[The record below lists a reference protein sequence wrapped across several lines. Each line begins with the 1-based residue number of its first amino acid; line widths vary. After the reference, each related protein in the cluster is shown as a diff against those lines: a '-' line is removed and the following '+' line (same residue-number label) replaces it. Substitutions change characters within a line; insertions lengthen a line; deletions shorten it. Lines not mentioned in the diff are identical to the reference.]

1 MGADF
6 KTFWIIGDPI
16 DHSLSPAIHNAAFN
30 TLGLNCS
37 YIAFRV
43 QEDQLKNA
51 LDSLRAIK
59 IDGFNVTMPHKVKV
73 LDYVDRKDN
82 TVQLVGAANTV
93 NNENGKFCAYNTDVI
108 GFIKPLHERKVD
120 FNGFE
125 VIILGA
131 GGAAR
136 AIAVGLSGEKG
147 IRNIN
152 IYNWNT
158 ERAVKLSNIVKK
170 MGLESTIISKDD
182 IQNTASKCNLIIN
195 ATPLGMNNEKS
206 LIKSSSIR
214 KEAIVYDIVYKPIIT
229 NLVENAKIAG
239 AEIIYGYEMLLEQ
252 ATASF
257 KIWLQMDPPVESMK
271 KVLFG
276 LFGEPA

>member
-6 KTFWIIGDPI
+6 KTFCIIGDPI

-43 QEDQLKNA
+43 QEDQLKNS

-125 VIILGA
+125 VFILGA

-271 KVLFG
+271 KALFG

>member
-6 KTFWIIGDPI
+6 KTFCIIGDPI

-43 QEDQLKNA
+43 QEDQLKNS

-59 IDGFNVTMPHKVKV
+59 IGGFNVTMPHKVKV

-125 VIILGA
+125 VFILGA

-170 MGLESTIISKDD
+170 MGLESTIISNDD

>member
-6 KTFWIIGDPI
+6 KTFCIIGDPI

-43 QEDQLKNA
+43 QEDQLKNS

-120 FNGFE
+120 FNGFD
-125 VIILGA
+125 VFILGA

-229 NLVENAKIAG
+229 NLVENAKTAG

-271 KVLFG
+271 KALFG

>member
-1 MGADF
+1 MGTDF
-6 KTFWIIGDPI
+6 KTFCIIGDPI
-16 DHSLSPAIHNAAFN
+16 DHSLSPSIHNAAFN

-43 QEDQLKNA
+43 QEDQLKNS
-51 LDSLRAIK
+51 LDSLRSIN
-59 IDGFNVTMPHKVKV
+59 IGGFNVTMPHKVKV
-73 LDYVDRKDN
+73 LDYVDRQDN
-82 TVQLVGAANTV
+82 IVRLVGAANTV
-93 NNENGKFCAYNTDVI
+93 NNEDGKFCAYNTDVI
-108 GFIKPLHERKVD
+108 GFIKPLHDRKVD

-125 VIILGA
+125 VFILGA

-158 ERAVKLSNIVKK
+158 DRSVKLSNIVKK

-229 NLVENAKIAG
+229 NLVENAKTAG
-239 AEIIYGYEMLLEQ
+239 AEVVYGYEMLLEQ

-257 KIWLQMDPPVESMK
+257 KIWLQIDPPVESMK
-271 KVLFG
+271 KALFG

>member
-6 KTFWIIGDPI
+6 KTFCIIGDPI

-43 QEDQLKNA
+43 QEDQLKNS

-158 ERAVKLSNIVKK
+158 ERAVKLSNIIKK
-170 MGLESTIISKDD
+170 MGLESTIISNDD

>member
-6 KTFWIIGDPI
+6 KTFCIIGDPI

-43 QEDQLKNA
+43 QEDQLKNS

-271 KVLFG
+271 KALFG

>member
-6 KTFWIIGDPI
+6 KTFCIIGDPI

-43 QEDQLKNA
+43 QEDQLKNS

>member
-6 KTFWIIGDPI
+6 KTFCIIGDPI

-43 QEDQLKNA
+43 QEDQLKNS

-229 NLVENAKIAG
+229 NLLENAKTAG

-271 KVLFG
+271 KALFG

>member
-1 MGADF
+1 MVADF
-6 KTFWIIGDPI
+6 KTFCIIGDPVE
-16 DHSLSPAIHNAAFN
+16 HSLSPAIHNAAFN

-43 QEDQLKNA
+43 QEDQLKNS
-51 LDSLRAIK
+51 LDSLRSIK
-59 IDGFNVTMPHKVKV
+59 IGGFNVTMPHKVRV
-73 LDYVDRKDN
+73 LDYVDYHDN

-93 NNENGKFCAYNTDVI
+93 NNEDGKFCAYNTDVV

-125 VIILGA
+125 VFILGA

-136 AIAVGLSGEKG
+136 AVVAGLSGEKG

-152 IYNWNT
+152 IYNRNT
-158 ERAVKLSNIVKK
+158 DRSSKLLNFVKK
-170 MGLESTIISKDD
+170 MGLEATIISNDD
-182 IQNTASKCNLIIN
+182 IGNTASKCDLIIN
-195 ATPLGMNNEKS
+195 ATPLGMNNEES

-214 KEAIVYDIVYKPIIT
+214 KDALVYDIVYKPINT
-229 NLVENAKIAG
+229 NLVENAKTAG

-257 KIWLQMDPPVESMK
+257 KIWLQMDPPIESMK
-271 KVLFG
+271 KALFG
-276 LFGEPA
+276 SFGEPA

>member
-6 KTFWIIGDPI
+6 KTFCIIGDPI

-271 KVLFG
+271 KALFG

>member
-6 KTFWIIGDPI
+6 KTFCIIGDPI

-51 LDSLRAIK
+51 LDSVRAIK

-239 AEIIYGYEMLLEQ
+239 AEIVYGYEMLLEQ

-257 KIWLQMDPPVESMK
+257 KIWLQMDPPIESMK

-276 LFGEPA
+276 MFGEPT

>member
-6 KTFWIIGDPI
+6 KTFCIIGDPI

-43 QEDQLKNA
+43 QEDQLKNS

-271 KVLFG
+271 EVLFG

>member
-6 KTFWIIGDPI
+6 KTFCIIGDPI

>member
-6 KTFWIIGDPI
+6 KTFCIIGDPI

-43 QEDQLKNA
+43 QEDQLKNS

-158 ERAVKLSNIVKK
+158 ERAVKLSSIIKK
-170 MGLESTIISKDD
+170 MGLESTIISNDD